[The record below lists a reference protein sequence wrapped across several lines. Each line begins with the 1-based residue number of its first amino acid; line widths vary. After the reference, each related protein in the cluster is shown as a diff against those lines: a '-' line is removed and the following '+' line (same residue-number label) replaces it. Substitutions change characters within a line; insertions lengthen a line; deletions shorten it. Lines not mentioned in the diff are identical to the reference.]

1 MFVDGR
7 DRLDIACDCDAV
19 IGGDGLVISIAAAS
33 IIAKVTRDRLMCAL
47 AQDCPGYGFESHKG
61 YSVPEHLEALDRL
74 GPTVHHRRFF
84 APVVAAREKH
94 QPRTIEDGIAAME
107 TQVSLE
113 IVGCGAD
120 VVASI
125 GCGLSYASCQANRCF
140 SALTRQT
147 RSLSGDDGHSVPVGQ
162 ARIGHFGRFMRFT
175 SLIIELIRARPRL
188 VVWLVVLLQ
197 AALWLIVPLLLYR
210 SPPGDLATVLAY
222 GREYQVGTDLGPP
235 LAFWLADIA
244 FRAAGNHMFGVYL
257 LAQLCS
263 IATFWTLYLLAR
275 AIVGG
280 QQAVLAVL
288 LTMTVTAFS
297 SPGLEFG
304 PLVLA
309 RPLWALLLLHSW
321 QLIGQN
327 RRNAW
332 FAWSIEAGLLLLTTS
347 AAIGLLLLVAGF
359 ALATERGRRTLMSF
373 DPLFALL
380 VIVVLALPYLI
391 WLIRAD
397 TLALPHWPAMADL
410 SARALHWAALL
421 GGLLLAISGIVLLVA
436 AQLRLVRPQSG
447 RGADHLSAAGR
458 SAGARFRLFLRDR
471 PGAVRQPDLRPVRFR
486 SRRRA
491 APASRLLMSGLA
503 AIVAT
508 GDLVHLRR
516 QRLLRSVWAA
526 AVVAPA
532 LAVLATTIFLPWTG
546 GGEVT
551 TSLPARAIANF
562 FGDSFERRTNQP
574 LRAVTGDAQL
584 AALISLDAGRPH
596 LLLDATPERTPW
608 LTLAKFNETG
618 GVVVWRASDTVGTPP
633 ADIAQR
639 FPGLVPE
646 VPRAFEWFVTGRQPL
661 LRIGWAI
668 VRPKTP

>member
-1 MFVDGR
+1 
-7 DRLDIACDCDAV
+7 
-19 IGGDGLVISIAAAS
+19 
-33 IIAKVTRDRLMCAL
+33 
-47 AQDCPGYGFESHKG
+47 
-61 YSVPEHLEALDRL
+61 
-74 GPTVHHRRFF
+74 
-84 APVVAAREKH
+84 
-94 QPRTIEDGIAAME
+94 
-107 TQVSLE
+107 
-113 IVGCGAD
+113 
-120 VVASI
+120 
-125 GCGLSYASCQANRCF
+125 
-140 SALTRQT
+140 
-147 RSLSGDDGHSVPVGQ
+147 
-162 ARIGHFGRFMRFT
+162 MRFT

-188 VVWLVVLLQ
+188 VVWLVVLFQ
-197 AALWLIVPLLLYR
+197 AALWLMVPLLLYR
-210 SPPGDLATVLAY
+210 SPPGDLAFVLAY

-263 IATFWTLYLLAR
+263 IAMFWTLYLLAR

-288 LTMTVTAFS
+288 LTMTVVTFS

-309 RPLWALLLLHSW
+309 RPLWALLLMHSW

-359 ALATERGRRTLMSF
+359 ALATSRGRRMLMSF

-397 TLALPHWPAMADL
+397 TLALPHWPAIADL
-410 SARALHWAALL
+410 SARALHWGALL
-421 GGLLLAISGIVLLVA
+421 GGLLFAISGIVLLVVVNSGWSGPNPEEA
-436 AQLRLVRPQSG
+436 PIIYRPPVDPLARDFVYFFAIGPALLGSLISG
-447 RGADHLSAAGR
+447 
-458 SAGARFRLFLRDR
+458 FF
-471 PGAVRQPDLRPVRFR
+471 DLRGV
-486 SRRRA
+486 A
-491 APASRLLMSGLA
+491 GGAGVALLMSGLA
-503 AIVAT
+503 VIVAT

-516 QRLLRSVWAA
+516 QRMLRSIWAA
-526 AVVAPA
+526 AIVAPA
-532 LAVLATTIFLPWTG
+532 IAVLATTLFLPWTG
-546 GGEVT
+546 SGEVA
-551 TSLPARAIANF
+551 TSLPATAIASF
-562 FGDSFERRTNQP
+562 FGDSFERRTNRR

-584 AALISLDAGRPH
+584 AALIALDTARPH
-596 LLLDATPERTPW
+596 LLLDAVPERTPW
-608 LTLAKFNETG
+608 LTLAKFSETG

-633 ADIAQR
+633 AEIARR

-668 VRPKTP
+668 VRPKSR

>member
-1 MFVDGR
+1 
-7 DRLDIACDCDAV
+7 
-19 IGGDGLVISIAAAS
+19 
-33 IIAKVTRDRLMCAL
+33 
-47 AQDCPGYGFESHKG
+47 
-61 YSVPEHLEALDRL
+61 
-74 GPTVHHRRFF
+74 
-84 APVVAAREKH
+84 
-94 QPRTIEDGIAAME
+94 
-107 TQVSLE
+107 
-113 IVGCGAD
+113 
-120 VVASI
+120 
-125 GCGLSYASCQANRCF
+125 
-140 SALTRQT
+140 
-147 RSLSGDDGHSVPVGQ
+147 
-162 ARIGHFGRFMRFT
+162 MRFT

-197 AALWLIVPLLLYR
+197 AALWLILPLLLYR
-210 SPPGDLATVLAY
+210 SPPGDLATVLAF

-263 IATFWTLYLLAR
+263 IAMFWALYLLAR
-275 AIVGG
+275 AVVGG

-288 LTMTVTAFS
+288 LTMTVAAFS
-297 SPGLEFG
+297 SPGAEFG

-321 QLIGQN
+321 QLIGQG

-347 AAIGLLLLVAGF
+347 AAIGLLLLLAGF
-359 ALATERGRRTLMSF
+359 ALANARGRRMLMSF

-380 VIVVLALPYLI
+380 VIVVLALPYLV

-397 TLALPHWPAMADL
+397 VLALPQWPTIPDL
-410 SARALHWAALL
+410 SGRALHWATLL
-421 GGLLLAISGIVLLVA
+421 GGLLLAISGILLLVLLNSGWFARNPEEAPIIYRPPVDPLA
-436 AQLRLVRPQSG
+436 RDFVYFFAIGPALVGSLISG
-447 RGADHLSAAGR
+447 LFDLDRVVGGAGIA
-458 SAGARFRLFLRDR
+458 
-471 PGAVRQPDLRPVRFR
+471 
-486 SRRRA
+486 
-491 APASRLLMSGLA
+491 LLMSGLA

-516 QRLLRSVWAA
+516 HRVLRSAWAA
-526 AVVAPA
+526 AILAPA
-532 LAVLATTIFLPWTG
+532 LAVIATTLFLPWTG
-546 GGEVT
+546 SGEVA
-551 TSLPARAIANF
+551 TSLPAIAIARF
-562 FGDSFERRTNQP
+562 FDTSFERRTNQR

-584 AALISLDAGRPH
+584 ATLITLDARRPH
-596 LLLDATPERTPW
+596 LFLDAAPERTPW

-618 GVVVWRASDTVGTPP
+618 GVVVWRASDTIGTPP
-633 ADIAQR
+633 ADIVRR

-646 VPRAFEWFVTGRQPL
+646 VPRVFEPLITGRQPL